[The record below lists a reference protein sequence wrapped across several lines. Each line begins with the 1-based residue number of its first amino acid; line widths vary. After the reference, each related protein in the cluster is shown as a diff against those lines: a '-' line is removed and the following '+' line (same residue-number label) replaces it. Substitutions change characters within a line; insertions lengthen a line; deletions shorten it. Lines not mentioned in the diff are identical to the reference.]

1 MIYQTVNVTMK
12 EIDPETQ
19 KEVYVF
25 REIDISNLYVHN
37 GETSHIASDPEV
49 QCKLLKQWIKERA
62 NPQHEKTLTLVSW
75 FIVNRCEKGVA

>member
-25 REIDISNLYVHN
+25 REIDISNLDVHN
-37 GETSHIASDPEV
+37 G
-49 QCKLLKQWIKERA
+49 
-62 NPQHEKTLTLVSW
+62 
-75 FIVNRCEKGVA
+75 